1 MYFLNRPGKALSL
14 LTPIVLLCSGGCATP
29 TAKPDAAARFQAEVS
44 GVAEEIYI
52 HRTVRVAHQRGAS
65 EACASAPFPVANE
78 DVYELWSLGTD
89 PASSRVT
96 DSHVERVGSFRACI
110 GALAQ
115 GRPFSIYVITTLKD
129 RTYNGLGECTATE
142 SQPPVRTVLSLTCVA
157 SLSHLPSEYASGVMV
172 TSTLAPVTGANQPVD
187 AHVRGYLSTSVLV
200 VRLWKKAA

>member
-1 MYFLNRPGKALSL
+1 MNHSGKALAL
-14 LTPIVLLCSGGCATP
+14 LIPLVMLCSAGCVTR
-29 TAKPDAAARFQAEVS
+29 TAKPESAARFEAEVS

-78 DVYELWSLGTD
+78 DVYELWSLRVR
-89 PASSRVT
+89 PADSRVT

-129 RTYNGLGECTATE
+129 RTYTGLGECTGTP

-157 SLSHLPSEYASGVMV
+157 SLSHLPPEYAGGVIV
-172 TSTLAPVTGANQPVD
+172 TSTLAPVTGGNQPVD